1 MCCGKLRVKGEI
13 MERSGSQKVLRI
25 LSIIQ
30 IIISILI
37 LIVGIMGFIAAG
49 SVGSIQTGDV
59 ELNSAVQGAAGSLA
73 VAFGVVVVI
82 IGIWNLLCG
91 VFGLRAANDNQKIM
105 IVWVFL
111 LIGMVIELIATAF
124 AILNAFQDTSLWS
137 VAGALIW
144 SVFMFWIANN
154 IKREA
159 GK

>member
-1 MCCGKLRVKGEI
+1 MAPDERGDR
-13 MERSGSQKVLRI
+13 MERSGSQKALRI
-25 LSIIQ
+25 ISIIQ
-30 IIISILI
+30 IVFSIII
-37 LIVGIMGFIAAG
+37 LIVGCMGFFAAG
-49 SVGSIQTGDV
+49 EVGSIQTGDV
-59 ELNSAVQGAAGSLA
+59 ELNSVAQGAAGTIA

-82 IGIWNLLCG
+82 IGLWNLLCG

-111 LIGMVIELIATAF
+111 LIGMVIELVGAAM
-124 AILNAFQDTSLWS
+124 AILNGFTDTSFWS
-137 VAGALIW
+137 VAGTLIW